1 MKIYLNN
8 QNEVTES
15 KEYNI
20 NIDDFLKENTANDED
35 IVNNATNLNIDNSH
49 NNINNKNQNFDSE
62 RKIKEDNI

>member
-1 MKIYLNN
+1 
-8 QNEVTES
+8 
-15 KEYNI
+15 
-20 NIDDFLKENTANDED
+20 LKENTANDED